1 MPNDTIDVLGRQAEL
16 GHDPE
21 PDLPPAAIVQV
32 EAVRPEPPL
41 IGSDRAWTVG
51 KPAGRLERLP
61 RSFYV
66 AVAALAA
73 AAALFFFLGKA
84 VMGAGDTSPAP
95 AADMAIATE
104 PAAAAPV
111 APPAFQ
117 ITEAVITRALDPATG
132 APGVAVDAIAPGDSV
147 YLWFSFTS
155 DGSGGSVNVT
165 WRRGARSVARTE
177 TVLPV
182 SSTTMSVPLAGTATE
197 RPGTYLVQIRHG
209 GDVVAERTFE
219 VTYG

>member
-1 MPNDTIDVLGRQAEL
+1 MPYDTIDVLGRQAEL

-66 AVAALAA
+66 AALALAA

-84 VMGAGDTSPAP
+84 VMGAGDASSAP
-95 AADMAIATE
+95 ATDAVGTE

-111 APPAFQ
+111 VPPAFQ
-117 ITEAVITRALDPATG
+117 ITEAVITKGLDPATG

-182 SSTTMSVPLAGTATE
+182 SSSTMSVPLAGTATE

-219 VTYG
+219 VTNG